1 MVDVD
6 ITTIRDIATTVAAI
20 VGTVK
25 ILIELNEK
33 WQNKKRSQPRKQR
46 KRK

>member
-1 MVDVD
+1 MDVD

-20 VGTVK
+20 IGTIK
-25 ILIELNEK
+25 ILIELAEK
-33 WQNKKRSQPRKQR
+33 WQNKKRSQPAKQR